1 VGSGLIFT
9 TDFFIR
15 IFLCFLFFSVF
26 IFPSPAADINSAE
39 NPNTLYGVAER
50 IRGFDPVMAG
60 DVASALEISRIYEGL
75 LQYSYLARP
84 YRVEPCLCEKMPD
97 ISSDGLVYTFT
108 IRKGIFYQ
116 DDPCFTSTG
125 GKGRELTADDF
136 VYSIKRVADMKTG
149 STGYWAFNERIVGLD
164 EFHAASGGELPTD
177 YTKAVEG
184 LAAIDRY
191 TLRIRLKQPYPQ
203 LLWILTMHYA
213 FAVPREA
220 VEYYGRDFVNH
231 PVGTGPYCLKSW
243 TRNYRIEYT
252 RNPKWEQ
259 TGRIEHYPADGS
271 EAPRGLPRG
280 IFAEPSEAK
289 NAMPPCGKPQSF
301 LAKEGKED
309 AEPGLPADPS
319 ATLPS
324 PQSLRAGVA
333 DGCVASRADA
343 GLPRVSRG
351 KPIPFIDRIV
361 QYVVG
366 DSTTLWFMFLKGQM
380 ESSGISRDNWDA
392 VVTSE
397 KTLKNELAGMG
408 IKMFSV
414 PVMETYYIGFNMDDA
429 LVGNNKLLRR
439 ALSCAFNTEQYVRF
453 YNHRI
458 IRAVG
463 PIPPGIAGFENQT
476 APYPFNLDL
485 AKDLL
490 AKSGYP
496 EGKDPKTGRRLKL
509 NLDIGNPNDPE
520 VRASVELFSSFMEKI
535 GVQIVPIY
543 NNWPNFLSRLERRQA
558 QLFRLGWVADY
569 PDAENFLQLFYG
581 PNCSPGPNHCNYR
594 NKEFDVL
601 YEKARIMPD
610 SPERI
615 ALYQQMTAIVTDDC
629 PWIYE
634 QHPLSYGL
642 HHHWLKNYK
651 PHDFPYGMNKY
662 HAVDYEERAQW
673 KKERGMK

>member
-1 VGSGLIFT
+1 MRNALISKRLYRL
-9 TDFFIR
+9 I
-15 IFLCFLFFSVF
+15 LCLLFFGF
-26 IFPSPAADINSAE
+26 FNFLSPAADINSAE

-60 DVASALEISRIYEGL
+60 DVASALAISRIYEGL

-97 ISSDGLVYTFT
+97 ISDDGLVYTFT

-116 DDPCFTSTG
+116 DDPCFTASA

-136 VYSIKRVADMKTG
+136 VYSIKRVADLKTG

-164 EFHAASGGELPTD
+164 EFRAASAGERPTD
-177 YTKAVEG
+177 YTIAVEG
-184 LAAIDRY
+184 LTAVNRH

-203 LLWILTMHYA
+203 LLWILTMHYT

-243 TRNYRIEYT
+243 IRNYRIEYA

-259 TGRIEHYPADGS
+259 IGRMEPFDSDQGLEHVERRYPANGS
-271 EAPRGLPRG
+271 G
-280 IFAEPSEAK
+280 
-289 NAMPPCGKPQSF
+289 Q
-301 LAKEGKED
+301 D
-309 AEPGLPADPS
+309 AELGL
-319 ATLPS
+319 L
-324 PQSLRAGVA
+324 
-333 DGCVASRADA
+333 ADA
-343 GLPRVSRG
+343 G

-392 VVTSE
+392 VITSE

-408 IKMFSV
+408 IKMFST

-429 LVGNNKLLRR
+429 VVGNNKLLRQ

-453 YNHRI
+453 HNHRI
-458 IRAVG
+458 IRAAG
-463 PIPPGIAGFENQT
+463 PVPPGIAGFEKQV

-485 AKDLL
+485 AQDLL
-490 AKSGYP
+490 SKAGYP

-520 VRASVELFSSFMEKI
+520 VRASVELFSSFMERI
-535 GVQIVPIY
+535 GVQIVPVY
-543 NNWPNFLSRLERRQA
+543 NNWPTFLARLERRQA
-558 QLFRLGWVADY
+558 QMFRLGWVADY

-601 YEKARIMPD
+601 YEKARIMGN
-610 SPERI
+610 SPERT
-615 ALYQQMTAIVTDDC
+615 ALYQQMAAIVTDDC
-629 PWIYE
+629 PWVFE

-662 HAVDYEERAQW
+662 HAVDYEAREQW
-673 KKERGMK
+673 KKEHGAK